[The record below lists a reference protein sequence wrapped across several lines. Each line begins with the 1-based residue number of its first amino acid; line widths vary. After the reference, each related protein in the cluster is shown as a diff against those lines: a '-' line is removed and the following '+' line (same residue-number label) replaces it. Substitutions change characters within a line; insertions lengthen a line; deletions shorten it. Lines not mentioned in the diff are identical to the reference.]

1 MEQEEEEERERERME
16 DVFGGKASGPW
27 TMEFLACEEQLVIV
41 PNVAMPVLHFL
52 AVRLKRN
59 HVEKCMDVCV
69 CVCIERER
77 RRRRKKKTLRMRR
90 DDDDDD
96 DDDAM

>member
-1 MEQEEEEERERERME
+1 ME

-52 AVRLKRN
+52 AVRLKRRSAWT
-59 HVEKCMDVCV
+59 CVCV
-69 CVCIERER
+69 CVY
-77 RRRRKKKTLRMRR
+77 
-90 DDDDDD
+90 
-96 DDDAM
+96 